1 MINLVLVLSWLS
13 GALTIYALM
22 GERIQV
28 KRDKAGRFTAQ

>member
-1 MINLVLVLSWLS
+1 MINLVLALGWLS
-13 GALTIYALM
+13 GALTVFAFM